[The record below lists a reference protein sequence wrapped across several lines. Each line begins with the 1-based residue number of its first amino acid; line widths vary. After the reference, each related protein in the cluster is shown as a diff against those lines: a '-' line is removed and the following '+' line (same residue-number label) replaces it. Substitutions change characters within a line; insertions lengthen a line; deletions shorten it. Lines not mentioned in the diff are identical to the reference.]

1 MRSVSVSDAFH
12 ATVEEAERCWYDTS
26 RRMHWVDELDRV
38 IEVDEPWP
46 KVGGRLVWQ
55 SGPAGRGRVT
65 EKVVRYEPL
74 GGQTVEVED
83 ESLRGRQSV
92 AFTPRDD
99 ELEIT
104 LTLEYEVKRR
114 SLFMPLIDPLFIRP
128 VIVTSLRNTLGRFGA
143 ELAASA
149 AGRLA

>member
-12 ATVEEAERCWYDTS
+12 ATVPAAERCWYETS

-38 IEVDEPWP
+38 LEVDEPWP
-46 KVGGRLVWQ
+46 GVGGRLVWQ

-83 ESLRGRQSV
+83 ESLRGRQTV
-92 AFTPRDD
+92 AFTPRGD
-99 ELEIT
+99 EVEVT

-114 SLFMPLIDPLFIRP
+114 SAFMPLIDPLFIRP
-128 VIVTSLRNTLGRFGA
+128 VIVTSLRSTLSRFGA
-143 ELAASA
+143 VLAAAS